1 VVWVN
6 ITTIIETAYRRI
18 VPLYT
23 FDERGRPYLFASAV
37 PFQSGPHRFLI
48 TAAHCAFEKGEPLP
62 LFVYGESKLHALI
75 ELRGAWEHQQGQPD
89 LDIAVIGL
97 SEKCADDLQ
106 ARHWFSSPE
115 DVSVVKPKTPGLHYL
130 LAGYPAS
137 RNKRRPVQFGLPS
150 RAVALITG
158 DICSVKTVQGVN
170 KTEEDH
176 FAIEFPHKTVDTPGG
191 GVFQVPPPYGMSGGG
206 VWRVEIDTI
215 RNLVG
220 TPSLVGIGIEYHK
233 AQKTF
238 VATRVQAAAPLAM
251 DLVDPS
257 TPITVL
263 AV

>member
-1 VVWVN
+1 MVWVN
-6 ITTIIETAYRRI
+6 ITTIIETAYRRV

-23 FDERGRPYLFASAV
+23 FDERGRPYLLASAV

-89 LDIAVIGL
+89 LDIAVIRL
-97 SEKCADDLQ
+97 SERCADDLQ

-130 LAGYPAS
+130 IAGYPAS

-158 DICSVKTVQGVN
+158 DICSVNTVQGVN

-176 FAIEFPHKTVDTPGG
+176 FAIAFAHKTLDTPGG

-206 VWRVEIDTI
+206 VWRVEIDTV

-238 VATRVQAAAPLAM
+238 VATRVQAAAPLAV

-263 AV
+263 AL

>member
-1 VVWVN
+1 MVWVN
-6 ITTIIETAYRRI
+6 ITTIIETAYRRV

-48 TAAHCAFEKGEPLP
+48 TAAHCAFENGEPVP
-62 LFVYGESKLHALI
+62 LFVYGESKTHALI

-97 SEKCADDLQ
+97 SESCANDLQ
-106 ARHWFSSPE
+106 LRHWFSSPE
-115 DVSVVKPKTPGLHYL
+115 DVSIVKPKTPGLHYL
-130 LAGYPAS
+130 IVGYPAS

-150 RAVALITG
+150 RATALITG
-158 DICSVKTVQGVN
+158 DICSVMTVQGVN

-176 FAIEFPHKTVDTPGG
+176 FAIAFPHKKVDTPGG
-191 GVFQVPPPYGMSGGG
+191 GVFHVPPPYGMSGGG
-206 VWRVEIDTI
+206 VWRVEIDTV
-215 RNLVG
+215 RHLVG
-220 TPSLVGIGIEYHK
+220 RPFLVGIGVEYHK

-263 AV
+263 